1 MHDVQLNNQPAVAKP
16 VRLIY
21 VKPMSRAPI
30 FIIGTERS
38 GTNLLR
44 LMLNSHPD
52 IAVPHPPH
60 IVKLFTPLLPLYG
73 DLSLERNFRTLIG
86 DVCRL
91 VELHTYP
98 WEITPDRERVFREA
112 AARELICIYFA
123 VYDQYLQ
130 HTGKKR
136 WCCKSTFM
144 IDHVADILRFHP
156 DARFIFMVR
165 DGRDVAVSA
174 KASIFNHYHVY
185 YTALRWQREQRLGL
199 DWLKKL
205 PPEQIT
211 LLKYEELTAEPA
223 RVTKELCAFLEL
235 SFDEKMLE
243 YHSLN
248 EAKKS
253 GALSISWENTAKA
266 VISGNSGKFRKLLT
280 KEEILQFE
288 ALALNELQEL
298 GYQPDNRPEYLLQ
311 VREGLSSERISYRLT
326 ELYLKLQT
334 EINHLLK
341 DKNSKARIRK
351 NLYLA
356 YIRYL
361 RKLTPNS

>member
-1 MHDVQLNNQPAVAKP
+1 MN
-16 VRLIY
+16 
-21 VKPMSRAPI
+21 PI

-44 LMLNSHPD
+44 LILNAHHD

-60 IVKLFTPLLPLYG
+60 IVKLFTPIVPLYG
-73 DLSLERNFRTLIG
+73 RLSSDRNFRRLIS
-86 DVCRL
+86 DVCRM

-98 WEITPDRERVFREA
+98 WEIKPDQERVFREA

-123 VYDQYLQ
+123 IYDQYLE

-174 KASIFNHYHVY
+174 KSSIFNHYHVFY
-185 YTALRWQREQRLGL
+185 SAKRWQREQRLGL
-199 DWLKKL
+199 EWLNKL
-205 PPEQIT
+205 PQDQI
-211 LLKYEELTAEPA
+211 LLLRYEELTAAP
-223 RVTKELCAFLEL
+223 VTTVKNLCAFLDL
-235 SFDEKMLE
+235 PYSDNMLE
-243 YHSLN
+243 YHRFN

-253 GALSISWENTAKA
+253 GALSKSWENTSKP
-266 VISGNSGKFRKLLT
+266 VISGNQGKFHRLLT
-280 KEEILQFE
+280 KQEILQFE
-288 ALALNELQEL
+288 AIALHELQEL
-298 GYQPDNRPEYLLQ
+298 GYETVNQPEYLLQ
-311 VREGLSSERISYRLT
+311 VKENLSIEHVSYRLKDFSMKLKT
-326 ELYLKLQT
+326 EA
-334 EINHLLK
+334 IHLFR
-341 DKNSKARIRK
+341 DSNSRARIMK
-351 NLYLA
+351 NLYMA
-356 YIRYL
+356 YIGNL